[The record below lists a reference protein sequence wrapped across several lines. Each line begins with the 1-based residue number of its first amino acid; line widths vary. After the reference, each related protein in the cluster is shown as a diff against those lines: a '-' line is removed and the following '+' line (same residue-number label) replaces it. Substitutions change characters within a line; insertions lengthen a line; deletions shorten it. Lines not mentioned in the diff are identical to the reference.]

1 MSWPWY
7 RASEAQRA
15 MAWCMRYCTL
25 SIRTDL
31 APCPSAR
38 RSIRLSD
45 SPASAALPQGEDK
58 EGGPE
63 S

>member
-1 MSWPWY
+1 MSCPWY

-15 MAWCMRYCTL
+15 MARCMRYCTP

-31 APCPSAR
+31 APCPSAS

-45 SPASAALPQGEDK
+45 SPACAALPQGENK